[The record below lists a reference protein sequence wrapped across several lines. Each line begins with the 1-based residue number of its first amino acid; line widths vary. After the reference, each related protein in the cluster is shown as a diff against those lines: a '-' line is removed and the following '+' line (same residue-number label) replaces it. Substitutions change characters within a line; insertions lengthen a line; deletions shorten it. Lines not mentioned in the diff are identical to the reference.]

1 MPRNVSI
8 FRGRLGKD
16 PEAGVTVNQKEYV
29 RFNLAVTEKYGRGQ
43 VRTDWI
49 PCVIWGKL
57 SHVASKYLGKGS
69 EIYVQGK
76 LRTGSY
82 EKNGVKHKSFEV
94 WVDEFDFVTTKE
106 PTQDTPLPDDDT
118 PPF

>member
-1 MPRNVSI
+1 MPKNLTV

-16 PEAGVTVNQKEYV
+16 PEPGVTAKGAEYV
-29 RFNLAVTEKYGRGQ
+29 RFNLAVTEKNKSG

-49 PCVIWGKL
+49 PCVVWGKL
-57 SHVASKYLGKGS
+57 SQVASKYLGKGS

-76 LRTGSY
+76 LRTGKY
-82 EKNGVKHKSFEV
+82 EKDGVTFKTFEI
-94 WVDEFDFVTTKE
+94 WVDEFDFVSTKDQAQE
-106 PTQDTPLPDDDT
+106 AAPLDDS